1 MQRIAGTYDTDLA
14 YIHDVGF
21 GAFARNAAPGLLA
34 ILRRAGV
41 RDGCV
46 VDLGC
51 GSGIW
56 ARELVAAGYNV
67 VGIDLSPA
75 MIALARRRVPQGDFR
90 AESLVTA
97 RLPSCRAVT
106 CLGEPFNFL
115 FDERGP
121 QRLGEVFRRV
131 YAALAPGGVFIF
143 DVAEPGRNAD
153 REVAYIEG
161 DDWACAVRFET
172 DRVKRQL
179 TRHIVAFRKVGRHY
193 RRSEEVH
200 RLQLYRSGEL
210 LELLR
215 AAGFR
220 ARLVRKYGDFP
231 LPQATVGVIARKA

>member
-1 MQRIAGTYDTDLA
+1 MSHAYDTDLA

-34 ILRRAGV
+34 ILHRAGI

-56 ARELVAAGYNV
+56 ARELVQAGYDV

-75 MIALARRRVPQGDFR
+75 MIALARRRVPRGDFR
-90 AESLVTA
+90 AESLMTSK
-97 RLPSCRAVT
+97 LPRCRAVT
-106 CLGEPFNFL
+106 CLGEPFNYL
-115 FDERGP
+115 FDERGGP
-121 QRLGEVFRRV
+121 ERLGEVFRRV
-131 YAALAPGGVFIF
+131 YAALEPGGAFIF
-143 DVAEPGRNAD
+143 DVAELGRNAD
-153 REVAYIEG
+153 RQVAYIEG
-161 DDWACAVRFET
+161 DDWACIVRFET
-172 DRVKRQL
+172 EPERQQL

-200 RLQLYRSGEL
+200 RLQLYRGGAL

-231 LPQATVGVIARKA
+231 LPPATVGVIARKP